1 MEKVDSTRSLEEQL
15 LVERLDQ
22 LLVRWLCV
30 ADGGGGG
37 VGLLVGWGQHDQR
50 ARWLDRGVRWG
61 QISPPLLSGQLKVP
75 ALQETLRPPG
85 LLHRLGHLP
94 LPEPPGQPD
103 QEDAADDEEP
113 DDHDEGD
120 GQAAEEVSSLPAFI
134 TCAHVAVCF
143 HLKTSQQPDS
153 HS

>member
-75 ALQETLRPPG
+75 ALQEAL
-85 LLHRLGHLP
+85 
-94 LPEPPGQPD
+94 
-103 QEDAADDEEP
+103 
-113 DDHDEGD
+113 
-120 GQAAEEVSSLPAFI
+120 
-134 TCAHVAVCF
+134 
-143 HLKTSQQPDS
+143 
-153 HS
+153 